1 MIHTFNANLSWRRL
15 VEYLEHDVA
24 SHIEDGAIPI
34 VACQEHGQRGPW
46 LVEGTAALAKKGWHV
61 VAAPAQATEAGGT
74 SVGGL
79 LAFPECLGICKA
91 HSQQAWDISPA
102 GAAGRLVLALV
113 EVKAIGRLAV
123 FSAYFWADKNLC
135 FAGNLALLEAIVIW
149 TQRLGLP
156 WVVAADWQISH
167 RTWRAHHGTRR
178 LWLSSWLGKALGA
191 HAGPERLR
199 GSLTSFGHPGPW
211 QECWRGP
218 SWTWRPRMRLT
229 GPLGSKP
236 RAVGRPTGSGCPA
249 LQSSSLWRPSGC
261 MGPPPVYPKKES
273 IQANQVGLDQAWH
286 SFCQLAE
293 QEISGILG

>member
-46 LVEGTAALAKKGWHV
+46 LAEGTAALAKKGWHV

-74 SVGGL
+74 SAGVL

-113 EVKAIGRLAV
+113 EIKAIGRLAV
-123 FSAYFWADKNLC
+123 FSAYFWTDKNLF

-156 WVVAADWQISH
+156 WVVAADWQN
-167 RTWRAHHGTRR
+167 
-178 LWLSSWLGKALGA
+178 LPQDLESSPWHKEAVAIVLAWQ
-191 HAGPERLR
+191 GP
-199 GSLTSFGHPGPW
+199 GGHMQG
-211 QECWRGP
+211 
-218 SWTWRPRMRLT
+218 
-229 GPLGSKP
+229 
-236 RAVGRPTGSGCPA
+236 
-249 LQSSSLWRPSGC
+249 QSVREG
-261 MGPPPVYPKKES
+261 
-273 IQANQVGLDQAWH
+273 H
-286 SFCQLAE
+286 
-293 QEISGILG
+293 